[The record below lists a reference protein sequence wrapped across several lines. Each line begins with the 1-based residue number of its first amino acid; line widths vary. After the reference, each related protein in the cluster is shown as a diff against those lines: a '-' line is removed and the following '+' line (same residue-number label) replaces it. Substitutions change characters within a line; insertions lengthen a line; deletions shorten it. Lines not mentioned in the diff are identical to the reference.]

1 MTHLYIINSG
11 ERVRHTE
18 KRRIRRLINFF
29 IFSQIAQINGVYRT
43 HRNLKVI
50 DDTEH

>member
-1 MTHLYIINSG
+1 MTRLYIINSG

-18 KRRIRRLINFF
+18 KRRVQRLINLF
-29 IFSQIAQINGVYRT
+29 IFSQIAQINGVHRT

-50 DDTEH
+50 DDTEP